1 MPPRTPFPRICI
13 ALGFTDAETL
23 LAHARSEYEAGERFF
38 EFRLDYLPKPEQGV
52 AAIRRFLARH
62 ADCSILATCRRH
74 QNMGRYNG
82 SIDEQLRILEAA
94 IAAGAK
100 AVDIEI
106 ESAEDCGPRL
116 EALRSHAYVLLSYH
130 NYGGTPPLD
139 AVMRRMQRV
148 PADGYKVVTTAKK
161 PSDNYK
167 VLEIARSYPKLD
179 TVLLAMGE
187 TGFPTRVLSPG
198 FGGIYTYAAPN
209 TATGTASGQVSARQ
223 LRNLYRV
230 EKISRS
236 AKIFGVIA
244 DPVRHTISPAVH
256 NRAFQARRVDA
267 VYLPFLVHP
276 IQLKD
281 FFHLATKLPL
291 SGFSVTIPHKQKI
304 IRYLDVVEPLARRIG
319 AVNTVWRKSGKW
331 RGTNTDTD
339 GVTRPL
345 AKRLRLGK
353 STALIVGNG
362 GAARGALY
370 ALAEAGV
377 KLAITGRNL
386 DRVRVLARAV
396 GAELLTREQAD
407 TRMFDVLVHATPL
420 GMTPRAGECFF
431 NGRIPAKLVFDMVY
445 NPLET
450 LLLRKAKSQ
459 GAECVNGL
467 EMFIEQAVRQFE
479 IFTGDSAP
487 RAVMERA
494 ALEALTQMHD
504 QQNGKPL
511 NTAAAR

>member
-1 MPPRTPFPRICI
+1 MPPRIAFPRICI
-13 ALGFTDAETL
+13 ALGFPDAETL
-23 LAHARSEYEAGERFF
+23 LAHARSEYDAGERFF
-38 EFRLDYLPKPEQGV
+38 EFRLDYLAKPEQGV
-52 AAIRRFLARH
+52 VVIRKFLGRH
-62 ADCSILATCRRH
+62 ADCVILATCRRH
-74 QNMGRYNG
+74 QNAGRFNG
-82 SIDEQLRILEAA
+82 SIEEQLRVLEAA

-100 AVDIEI
+100 AVDLEI
-106 ESAEDCGPRL
+106 ESAEGCRPRL
-116 EALRSHAYVLLSYH
+116 ESLRSRAYLLVSYH
-130 NYGGTPPLD
+130 NYGGTPPTD

-148 PADGYKVVTTAKK
+148 PADGYKIVTTAKK

-167 VLEIARSYPKLD
+167 VLELARAYPKLD

-198 FGGIYTYAAPN
+198 FGAIYTYAAPI
-209 TATGTASGQVSARQ
+209 TATGTASGQVSSIQ

-230 EKISRS
+230 EKISRN
-236 AKIFGVIA
+236 AKIYGVIA
-244 DPVRHTISPAVH
+244 DPVRHSISPAVH

-276 IQLKD
+276 VQLKD
-281 FFHLATKLPL
+281 FFHLASKLPL
-291 SGFSVTIPHKQKI
+291 SGFSVTLPHKQKI

-331 RGTNTDTD
+331 RGTNTDAD
-339 GVTRPL
+339 GVTGPL

-353 STALIVGNG
+353 ATALIAGNG
-362 GAARGALY
+362 GAARGAIY

-377 KLAITGRNL
+377 KLSITGRNL

-407 TRMFDVLVHATPL
+407 ARMFDVLVHATPL

-431 NGRIPAKLVFDMVY
+431 SGRIPAKLVFDMVY

-450 LLLRKAKSQ
+450 LLLRKARSQ
-459 GAECVNGL
+459 GAECISGL
-467 EMFIEQAVRQFE
+467 EMFIEQAARQFT
-479 IFTGDSAP
+479 IFTGESAP

-494 ALEALTQMHD
+494 ALEALAQMHE
-504 QQNGKPL
+504 QNHVK
-511 NTAAAR
+511 TASSAAVR